1 MNYPFADLP
10 LARRLENA
18 EASANAAFVEARAA
32 LHPESRARWIEVAGA
47 RCMFD
52 GPDSPISQVFGLGL
66 FDEVTTAH
74 LDQIEAFFR
83 SEGCPCD
90 LEISPLVGPAF
101 SAMLAERGYV
111 PVEHSSMTYQP
122 IRWATMRTSD
132 VGVRIADRSEA
143 RLWAETSAK
152 GWSDHV
158 EAETFL
164 RQLGHI
170 VATREGSVP
179 FFAELDGRPIATGA
193 LLISDRVALFSG
205 ASTMPAFRGRGAQR
219 ALLNARLTHAAKAG
233 CDLAVMV
240 TLPGSTSQRNAERA
254 GFRIAYTRTKW
265 RKDPA

>member
-1 MNYPFADLP
+1 MNLPFADLK
-10 LARRLENA
+10 LSRRLESA
-18 EASANAAFVEARAA
+18 EAAANAAFVEARAT
-32 LHPESRARWIEVAGA
+32 LQPSSRARWIEVAGA

-74 LDQIEAFFR
+74 LDTIEAFFR
-83 SEGCPCD
+83 AENSPCD
-90 LEISPLVGPAF
+90 LEISPLAGPEF

-111 PVEHSSMTYQP
+111 PVEHSSMTYQRV
-122 IRWATMRTSD
+122 RWATLRESD
-132 VGVRIADRSEA
+132 VRVRRIEPSEA
-143 RLWAETSAK
+143 RAWAETSAR
-152 GWSDHV
+152 GWADHI

-164 RQLGHI
+164 RQFGHI
-170 VATREGSVP
+170 VATREGSIA

-193 LLISDRVALFSG
+193 LFVADGVALFSG
-205 ASTMPAFRGRGAQR
+205 ASTIPTWRGRGAQR
-219 ALLNARLTHAAKAG
+219 ALLNARLRHAAEAG